1 MELTVCE
8 VTRDEDDVN
17 EVRLET
23 EVVGVVFME
32 AFNFATRSAVVGS
45 SADTCIGG
53 KETGDFCFLG
63 SVDDKVCKIDESVL
77 MSYSGN
83 YIPCLASD

>member
-8 VTRDEDDVN
+8 VTRDDVN
-17 EVRLET
+17 EVRPET
-23 EVVGVVFME
+23 EEVGVVFIE
-32 AFNFATRSAVVGS
+32 DFNLATRSAVVGS

-63 SVDDKVCKIDESVL
+63 SVDDNVCKINHVDFDQL
-77 MSYSGN
+77 
-83 YIPCLASD
+83 